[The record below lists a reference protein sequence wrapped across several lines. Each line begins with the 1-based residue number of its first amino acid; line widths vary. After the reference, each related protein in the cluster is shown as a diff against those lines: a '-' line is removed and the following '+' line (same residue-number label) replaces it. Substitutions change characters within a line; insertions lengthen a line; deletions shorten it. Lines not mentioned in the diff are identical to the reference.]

1 MVFMFKEMTVQF
13 TVAEDTAFKEGRW
26 KSDRSDFIFE
36 VKRFRS
42 GATAYGDCSGH
53 TVEIINHPETYKHHY
68 DTRYEG
74 ILCEKEDWIDF
85 WQKHIED
92 EYDLKLQVKS
102 YTEHWNEEE
111 K

>member
-26 KSDRSDFIFE
+26 KSNRSDFIFE

-53 TVEIINHPETYKHHY
+53 SVEIINHPETYKHHY
-68 DTRYEG
+68 DTRYAD
-74 ILCEKEDWIDF
+74 IPREKEDWIAY
-85 WQKHIED
+85 WQDHIED
-92 EYDLKLQVKS
+92 EYGLKLQVKS

>member
-1 MVFMFKEMTVQF
+1 MFKEMTVQF

-26 KSDRSDFIFE
+26 GSNRSDFIFE

-42 GATAYGDCSGH
+42 GATAYGDYSGH
-53 TVEIINHPETYKHHY
+53 TVEIINHPEFYKHHY

-74 ILCEKEDWIDF
+74 ILCEKEDWINF

-92 EYDLKLQVKS
+92 EYSLKLQVKS

>member
-1 MVFMFKEMTVQF
+1 MFKEMTVQF

-53 TVEIINHPETYKHHY
+53 TVGIINHPEAYKHHY
-68 DTRYEG
+68 DTRYES
-74 ILCEKEDWIDF
+74 IPCEKEAWIAF

-92 EYDLKLQVKS
+92 EYELKLQVKS
-102 YTEHWNEEE
+102 YTENWENKEER
-111 K
+111 